1 LPAFVKD
8 FYMEHPDVTRR
19 DDGTIA
25 DFRARQE
32 ISVVGR
38 NIPKPVESF
47 EEASFPDYVLEEIGR
62 CGFKA
67 PTPIQAQAWPVALSG
82 HDVIGIAETGSGKTC
97 AYILPAI
104 VHINA
109 QPFLEPGDGPIVLVL
124 APTRELANQIQ
135 QECTKYG
142 STSRIKNT
150 CVYGGMPKSGQAR
163 DLNRGVEICIAT
175 PGRLIDFLE
184 SGTTNLRR
192 VTYLVLDEAD
202 RMLDMGFEPQL
213 RKIVGQIRPDR
224 QTCMFTATWP
234 KEVQGLAREFL
245 KENPIQV
252 QIGSMD
258 LAANRNITQVIEV
271 CAEYDKRNKLFR
283 LLDKF
288 KDSGGGKVL
297 VFMETKRKCDEITN
311 DLVRDGWPA
320 GAVHGDKTQQER
332 DRAIGEFKSG
342 RTPILCATDVAARG
356 LGTFL
361 HSYFSDMG
369 VILGSCF

>member
-1 LPAFVKD
+1 
-8 FYMEHPDVTRR
+8 
-19 DDGTIA
+19 
-25 DFRARQE
+25 
-32 ISVVGR
+32 
-38 NIPKPVESF
+38 
-47 EEASFPDYVLEEIGR
+47 
-62 CGFKA
+62 
-67 PTPIQAQAWPVALSG
+67 
-82 HDVIGIAETGSGKTC
+82 
-97 AYILPAI
+97 
-104 VHINA
+104 
-109 QPFLEPGDGPIVLVL
+109 
-124 APTRELANQIQ
+124 
-135 QECTKYG
+135 
-142 STSRIKNT
+142 
-150 CVYGGMPKSGQAR
+150 
-163 DLNRGVEICIAT
+163 
-175 PGRLIDFLE
+175 
-184 SGTTNLRR
+184 
-192 VTYLVLDEAD
+192 
-202 RMLDMGFEPQL
+202 
-213 RKIVGQIRPDR
+213 
-224 QTCMFTATWP
+224 
-234 KEVQGLAREFL
+234 
-245 KENPIQV
+245 
-252 QIGSMD
+252 MD